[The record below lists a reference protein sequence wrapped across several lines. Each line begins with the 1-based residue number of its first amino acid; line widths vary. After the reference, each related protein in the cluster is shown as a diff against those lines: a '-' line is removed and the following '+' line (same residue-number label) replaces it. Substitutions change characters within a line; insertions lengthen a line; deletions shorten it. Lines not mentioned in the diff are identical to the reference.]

1 MRCLGNASKCI
12 RDIGR
17 EQLPRQPLPPSAPIG
32 MRRANI
38 AEATRWIN
46 LPGNTR
52 PWKKKSELNSMYS
65 GGRGFCVCAVEF
77 RDLEI
82 VVFIF
87 RFHSAYLARF
97 HSPPPRARNGESAC
111 YIDYYVCDVSLYSKS
126 AAIIY
131 IYLISPGCCFRND
144 SSISHHMSCCPAP
157 RRREIWLRET
167 LVWIDHI

>member
-1 MRCLGNASKCI
+1 MSGRTSFWYQRISKGHTRVIREDSNEMMGNLRCLGNASKCII

-52 PWKKKSELNSMYS
+52 PWTKQIGTLNSMYS
-65 GGRGFCVCAVEF
+65 GGRGFCVCTVEF

-82 VVFIF
+82 VVYSYFGFTRRI
-87 RFHSAYLARF
+87 SPRF
-97 HSPPPRARNGESAC
+97 HSPPRPQRRKLLSHRLL
-111 YIDYYVCDVSLYSKS
+111 YVCDVSL
-126 AAIIY
+126 
-131 IYLISPGCCFRND
+131 L
-144 SSISHHMSCCPAP
+144 
-157 RRREIWLRET
+157 
-167 LVWIDHI
+167 